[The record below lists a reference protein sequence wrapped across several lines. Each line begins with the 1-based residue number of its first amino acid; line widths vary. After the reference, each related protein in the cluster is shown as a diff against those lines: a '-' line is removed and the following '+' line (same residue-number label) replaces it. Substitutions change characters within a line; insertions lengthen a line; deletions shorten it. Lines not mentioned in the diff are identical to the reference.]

1 MSEHLRD
8 PELDRLVHELNR
20 RAELE
25 GPGDVDGDAEDAG
38 GDLGDIGG
46 GGEGGEGGGFA
57 ADAAAGAGPAA
68 GFSPAIPLPAT
79 GPPPRANLPL
89 TPRAPGGPGDSGS
102 PGGPGEQPPGEERA
116 EAASWLDQ
124 LPEPPPR
131 ASLEAGDALGRL
143 LAEALR
149 RGASDLLLLAGLPP
163 VFRIDGRLKR
173 GDAASLD
180 ADDVAR
186 LFQSQLTSRVRREI
200 AERGAAD
207 FSLRLAGAAAAA
219 VAQAALAA
227 SAAGDRL
234 EAGAAASG
242 RFRVNLHRQRGQLA
256 ASVRTLPR
264 EVPTLAGLN
273 LPPSFAELVKPS
285 RGLVLICG
293 PTGSGK
299 SSTLAALIGEIN
311 RSRTVHIITIEDPV
325 EYEHRSNRSLIEH
338 VEIGRDA
345 RSFSEALRAALRQDP
360 DVILVGEMRDL
371 ETMAT
376 AISAAETGHLVLAT
390 LHSNDAVQSV
400 HRIVDV
406 FPPSQQAQIRQQLA
420 LSLHAIV
427 AQQLVPRADGRG
439 RIPAIELMLATFAVR
454 HHIRS
459 DKLEKLYNE
468 ITLGKRQGMTSFEES
483 LAQLV
488 REGKIDLEEAR
499 VRASHPEELD
509 TRLRG

>member
-8 PELDRLVHELNR
+8 PELDRLVHELNS
-20 RAELE
+20 
-25 GPGDVDGDAEDAG
+25 GAG
-38 GDLGDIGG
+38 LAASEEAGAPPAPDD
-46 GGEGGEGGGFA
+46 GEGA
-57 ADAAAGAGPAA
+57 WPAH
-68 GFSPAIPLPAT
+68 AT
-79 GPPPRANLPL
+79 AHGTAVRP
-89 TPRAPGGPGDSGS
+89 
-102 PGGPGEQPPGEERA
+102 ERA
-116 EAASWLDQ
+116 EAAAWLDL

-131 ASLEAGDALGRL
+131 ASSEAGDALGGL
-143 LAEALR
+143 LAEAVR
-149 RGASDLLLLAGLPP
+149 RGASDLLLLPGLPP
-163 VFRIDGRLKR
+163 VFRVDGRLKR
-173 GDAASLD
+173 GDAEPFD
-180 ADDVAR
+180 ADDLAR
-186 LFQSQLTSRVRREI
+186 LFQPQLASRVRSEI

-207 FSLRLAGAAAAA
+207 FSLRLAAAAAA
-219 VAQAALAA
+219 PAAAGVAGGRLDAGAA
-227 SAAGDRL
+227 SAW
-234 EAGAAASG
+234 

-256 ASVRTLPR
+256 AAVRTLPR
-264 EVPTLAGLN
+264 DVPTLGSLN
-273 LPPSFAELVKPS
+273 LPPAFAELVKPS
-285 RGLVLICG
+285 RGLVLVCG

-311 RSRTVHIITIEDPV
+311 RGRTAHVITIEDPV

-338 VEIGRDA
+338 VEVGRDA

-420 LSLHAIV
+420 LSLNAIV

-488 REGKIDLEEAR
+488 REGRIDLEEAR
-499 VRASHPEELD
+499 MRSSHPEELD

>member
-25 GPGDVDGDAEDAG
+25 RPGDGDVDADSG
-38 GDLGDIGG
+38 GDLGDLSDFR
-46 GGEGGEGGGFA
+46 EGGGFG

-68 GFSPAIPLPAT
+68 GFSPAIPPPAT
-79 GPPPRANLPL
+79 VPPPRANLPYAPRA
-89 TPRAPGGPGDSGS
+89 PRAPGAPGAPGD
-102 PGGPGEQPPGEERA
+102 QPPGEERA
-116 EAASWLDQ
+116 EAGAWLDQ
-124 LPEPPPR
+124 LPAPPPR

-149 RGASDLLLLAGLPP
+149 RGASDLLLLAGL
-163 VFRIDGRLKR
+163 
-173 GDAASLD
+173 
-180 ADDVAR
+180 
-186 LFQSQLTSRVRREI
+186 
-200 AERGAAD
+200 
-207 FSLRLAGAAAAA
+207 
-219 VAQAALAA
+219 
-227 SAAGDRL
+227 
-234 EAGAAASG
+234 
-242 RFRVNLHRQRGQLA
+242 
-256 ASVRTLPR
+256 
-264 EVPTLAGLN
+264 N
-273 LPPSFAELVKPS
+273 LPPSFSELVKPS

-311 RSRTVHIITIEDPV
+311 RSRTAHVITIEDPV

-439 RIPAIELMLATFAVR
+439 RIPAIELMLASFPVR

-488 REGKIDLEEAR
+488 REGRIDLDEAR

>member
-25 GPGDVDGDAEDAG
+25 RPGEAEAGDDLGEEDGFGAGAGAGIGDTADAG
-38 GDLGDIGG
+38 GAS
-46 GGEGGEGGGFA
+46 A
-57 ADAAAGAGPAA
+57 ADSAPVPPEMTGTPAMT
-68 GFSPAIPLPAT
+68 PVRMI
-79 GPPPRANLPL
+79 PPPRA
-89 TPRAPGGPGDSGS
+89 TRRRAAR
-102 PGGPGEQPPGEERA
+102 GEARA
-116 EAASWLDQ
+116 EEPDSERPEATAWLDQ

-131 ASLEAGDALGRL
+131 ASLEAGEALGRL

-163 VFRIDGRLKR
+163 VFRVDGRLKR
-173 GDAASLD
+173 GDAAALD
-180 ADDVAR
+180 ADEVAR
-186 LFQSQLTSRVRREI
+186 LFQPQLASEVRREI
-200 AERGAAD
+200 AARGAAD
-207 FSLRLAGAAAAA
+207 FSLRLAGGAA
-219 VAQAALAA
+219 VPAPSAALAPD
-227 SAAGDRL
+227 AGGRRL
-234 EAGAAASG
+234 DATLAAAG

-264 EVPTLAGLN
+264 DIPTLASLN
-273 LPPSFAELVKPS
+273 LPPAFAELVKPS
-285 RGLVLICG
+285 RGLVLVCG

-299 SSTLAALIGEIN
+299 SSTLAAMIGEIN
-311 RSRTVHIITIEDPV
+311 RGRTAHIITIEDPV

-406 FPPSQQAQIRQQLA
+406 FPSSQQAQIRQQLA

-439 RIPAIELMLATFAVR
+439 RIPAVELMLATFPVR

-488 REGKIDLEEAR
+488 REGRIDLEEAR

>member
-8 PELDRLVHELNR
+8 PELDRLVEELNR
-20 RAELE
+20 RAELAKSGE
-25 GPGDVDGDAEDAG
+25 GEGAEDGDEA
-38 GDLGDIGG
+38 
-46 GGEGGEGGGFA
+46 GFA
-57 ADAAAGAGPAA
+57 ADRGGATGEQRVSRAATGEAEDATAADSVTDSPAAAHAK
-68 GFSPAIPLPAT
+68 
-79 GPPPRANLPL
+79 PPRP
-89 TPRAPGGPGDSGS
+89 PRDPGS
-102 PGGPGEQPPGEERA
+102 RF
-116 EAASWLDQ
+116 EAAAWLDL

-131 ASLEAGDALGRL
+131 ASLEAGDALGGL
-143 LAEALR
+143 LAEAVR
-149 RGASDLLLLAGLPP
+149 RGASDLLLLPGLPP

-173 GDAASLD
+173 GDVEALD
-180 ADDVAR
+180 ADDLAR
-186 LFQSQLTSRVRREI
+186 LFQPQLASRVRREI
-200 AERGAAD
+200 EERGAAD
-207 FSLRLAGAAAAA
+207 FSLHLAGNVAAAPASNAGGRLDGRAAAAW
-219 VAQAALAA
+219 
-227 SAAGDRL
+227 
-234 EAGAAASG
+234 

-256 ASVRTLPR
+256 AALRTLPR
-264 EVPTLAGLN
+264 DVPTLAALN
-273 LPPSFAELVKPS
+273 LPPGLAELVKPS
-285 RGLVLICG
+285 RGLVLVCG

-311 RSRTVHIITIEDPV
+311 RGRTAHIITIEDPV

-338 VEIGRDA
+338 VEVGRDA

-427 AQQLVPRADGRG
+427 AQQLVPRSDGRG
-439 RIPAIELMLATFAVR
+439 RIPAVEMMLATFAVR

-483 LAQLV
+483 LALLV

>member
-8 PELDRLVHELNR
+8 PDLDRLVHELNR

-25 GPGDVDGDAEDAG
+25 RPGSAEAE
-38 GDLGDIGG
+38 GDLGE
-46 GGEGGEGGGFA
+46 EGGFSDA
-57 ADAAAGAGPAA
+57 ADAALAA
-68 GFSPAIPLPAT
+68 ESVTAM
-79 GPPPRANLPL
+79 PPPPMPPPVLEKSAMRA
-89 TPRAPGGPGDSGS
+89 PRAKR
-102 PGGPGEQPPGEERA
+102 PPAPRAEEPDLERA
-116 EAASWLDQ
+116 EAAAWLDQ
-124 LPEPPPR
+124 LPEPPAR
-131 ASLEAGDALGRL
+131 ASLEAGEALGRL
-143 LAEALR
+143 LGEALR

-163 VFRIDGRLKR
+163 VFRVDGRLKR
-173 GDAASLD
+173 GDAAVLE
-180 ADDVAR
+180 ADSVAR
-186 LFQSQLTSRVRREI
+186 LFQSQLASRVRREI

-207 FSLRLAGAAAAA
+207 FSLHLAGAGGQAAATATTAMTGAMAADPGGTRLDSGTA
-219 VAQAALAA
+219 VLA
-227 SAAGDRL
+227 
-234 EAGAAASG
+234 G

-264 EVPTLAGLN
+264 DIPTLASLN
-273 LPPSFAELVKPS
+273 LPLAFAELVKPN
-285 RGLVLICG
+285 RGLVLVCG

-299 SSTLAALIGEIN
+299 SSTLAAMIGEIN
-311 RSRTVHIITIEDPV
+311 RGRTAHIITIEDPV

-338 VEIGRDA
+338 VEVGRDA

-406 FPPSQQAQIRQQLA
+406 FPPAQQAQIRQQLA

-439 RIPAIELMLATFAVR
+439 RIPAIELMLATFPVR

-488 REGKIDLEEAR
+488 REGKIDLDEAR

>member
-8 PELDRLVHELNR
+8 PDLDRLVHELNR

-25 GPGDVDGDAEDAG
+25 RPGSAEAED
-38 GDLGDIGG
+38 DLGE
-46 GGEGGEGGGFA
+46 EGFS
-57 ADAAAGAGPAA
+57 GATGSVPAA
-68 GFSPAIPLPAT
+68 ESVTATPVPPSMPAVPEKSALRA
-79 GPPPRANLPL
+79 PRAKRP
-89 TPRAPGGPGDSGS
+89 PAPIAEDPGL
-102 PGGPGEQPPGEERA
+102 ERA
-116 EAASWLDQ
+116 EAAAWLDQ
-124 LPEPPPR
+124 LPEPPAR
-131 ASLEAGDALGRL
+131 ASLEAGEALGRL

-173 GDAASLD
+173 GDAAALEAD
-180 ADDVAR
+180 AVAQ
-186 LFQSQLTSRVRREI
+186 LFQSQLASRVRREI

-207 FSLRLAGAAAAA
+207 FSLRLAGTAAAPAPS
-219 VAQAALAA
+219 AALAPD
-227 SAAGDRL
+227 AGGDL
-234 EAGAAASG
+234 LDATLAPAG

-264 EVPTLAGLN
+264 DIPTIASLN
-273 LPPSFAELVKPS
+273 LPPAFAELVKPS

-299 SSTLAALIGEIN
+299 SSTLAAMIGEIN
-311 RSRTVHIITIEDPV
+311 RGRTAHIITIEDPV
-325 EYEHRSNRSLIEH
+325 EYLHKDKKSLISQRE
-338 VEIGRDA
+338 VGFDTL
-345 RSFSEALRAALRQDP
+345 SFGKALTSALRQDP

-406 FPPSQQAQIRQQLA
+406 FPSSQQAQIRQQLA

-439 RIPAIELMLATFAVR
+439 RIPAIELMLATFPVR

-483 LAQLV
+483 FAQLV
-488 REGKIDLEEAR
+488 REGRIELEEAR

>member
-20 RAELE
+20 GAERAS
-25 GPGDVDGDAEDAG
+25 A
-38 GDLGDIGG
+38 
-46 GGEGGEGGGFA
+46 GEGESAWDGEEAEHA
-57 ADAAAGAGPAA
+57 ADRGAETVAVADSAPV
-68 GFSPAIPLPAT
+68 PQ
-79 GPPPRANLPL
+79 ANLPRPAREPV
-89 TPRAPGGPGDSGS
+89 PRL
-102 PGGPGEQPPGEERA
+102 ERS
-116 EAASWLDQ
+116 EAAAWLDL

-131 ASLEAGDALGRL
+131 ASLEAGEALSRL
-143 LAEALR
+143 LAEAVR
-149 RGASDLLLLAGLPP
+149 RGASDLLLLPGLPP
-163 VFRIDGRLKR
+163 VFRVDGRLKR
-173 GDAASLD
+173 GDAEPLE
-180 ADDVAR
+180 ADDLAR
-186 LFQSQLTSRVRREI
+186 LFQPQLASRVRREI
-200 AERGAAD
+200 EERGAAD
-207 FSLRLAGAAAAA
+207 FSLLLAGNAA
-219 VAQAALAA
+219 VAPAAPA
-227 SAAGDRL
+227 SNAGGRL
-234 EAGAAASG
+234 DAHTAAAW

-256 ASVRTLPR
+256 AALRTLPR
-264 EVPTLAGLN
+264 DVPTLAGLN

-285 RGLVLICG
+285 RGLVLVCG

-299 SSTLAALIGEIN
+299 SSTLAAMIGEIN
-311 RSRTVHIITIEDPV
+311 RGRTAHIITIEDPV

-338 VEIGRDA
+338 VEVGRDA

-439 RIPAIELMLATFAVR
+439 RFPAVELMLATFAVR

-483 LAQLV
+483 LALLV
-488 REGKIDLEEAR
+488 REGKIELEEAR